1 MGWWPFSGERVG
13 GHAAVAE
20 QPGEEGAA
28 LPLFAPLGDGRDGA
42 LGDVPQERVDVGSA
56 EAARILR
63 QAFIADGLDED
74 VEGLSARADGLL
86 RLALDAAE
94 GDLALHEALQVVLL
108 FDCR

>member
-28 LPLFAPLGDGRDGA
+28 LPLFAPLGDGGDAGA
-42 LGDVPQERVDVGSA
+42 GDTTQELVDVGGG

-63 QAFIADGLDED
+63 QAFIADGLDQN
-74 VEGLSARADGLL
+74 VEGLSERADGLL

-94 GDLALHEALQVVLL
+94 GDPGLYEALQVVLL